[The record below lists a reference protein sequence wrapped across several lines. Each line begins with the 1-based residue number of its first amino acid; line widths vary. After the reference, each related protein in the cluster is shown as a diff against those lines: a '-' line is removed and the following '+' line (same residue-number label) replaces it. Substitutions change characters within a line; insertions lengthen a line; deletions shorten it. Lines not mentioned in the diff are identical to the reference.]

1 MEGPKEDFQV
11 GCLEDRR
18 YKERCLEGTGGNLK
32 ALFLHLG
39 SMFINWF

>member
-11 GCLEDRR
+11 GRLEDGR
-18 YKERCLEGTGGNLK
+18 YKGRCLEGTGGNLK

-39 SMFINWF
+39 SMFIYCF